1 MEKLPQIH
9 PSHIQEKKSIQRL
22 ELALPKDL
30 FILRAEDGGDY
41 GVDRIIE
48 VVKAGAVTN
57 IRSHVQVKS
66 SGKPQKKPGNFQFS
80 VPISTLNYLLNSL
93 NSIFLIYVEHE
104 DQFYWDW
111 VGTIAKERKAKEPA
125 SGKIER
131 KTFSYNF
138 SAKLDEQSILA
149 IHERLISDTKFV
161 KSLNLAKSPF
171 EKVIITDFIHDRT
184 YRDYLIMYTEEK
196 YEKIIAIAKES
207 LESSPIIYSLLALC
221 YYNIYNYDEALK
233 YILKAEQIKP
243 DSAFK
248 KIRVSILCEKGL
260 KENNK
265 RSLEQAKELFLSIE
279 SNEWGWMDFY
289 NYGNVLSGLEEFE
302 EAENCYRNA
311 IRLEPNETT
320 IRKNLSNVYKEQGK
334 NDQELE
340 CLDTALT
347 INPDLIEALICKG
360 ISLGQNFARF
370 DEALVYLEKALRIS
384 KASMINNRSIYYWIS
399 EFRNSLRCYKA
410 SLDNVKEGLDYHPG
424 DSYLENLKLRT
435 LIVASEENIAYE
447 TEAIEML
454 EGIRSKYPSDLR
466 ITVELLKLLKRRKTG
481 N

>member
-9 PSHIQEKKSIQRL
+9 PSHIQEKNSIQRL
-22 ELALPKDL
+22 EVVLPKNL

-48 VVKAGAVTN
+48 VVKEGAVTN

-66 SGKPQKKPGNFQFS
+66 SGKPQKKPGSFQFP

-93 NSIFLIYVEHE
+93 NSIFLVYAEHE

-125 SGKIER
+125 SGTVKR

-138 SAKLDEQSILA
+138 SSKLDEQSILA
-149 IHERLISDTKFV
+149 IHERLISDTTFV
-161 KSLNLAKSPF
+161 KRLNLAKSPF

-207 LESSPIIYSLLALC
+207 LESSPVIYSLVALC
-221 YYNIYNYDEALK
+221 YYNIYNYEEALK
-233 YILKAEQIKP
+233 YILKAEQLEP

-279 SNEWGWMDFY
+279 SNEWGWMDSY

-302 EAENCYRNA
+302 EAEVCYRNA
-311 IRLEPNETT
+311 IRLEPNEAT
-320 IRKNLSNVYKEQGK
+320 IWKNLSNVYKEKGK
-334 NDQELE
+334 HDQELE
-340 CLDTALT
+340 MSPIL
-347 INPDLIEALICKG
+347 P
-360 ISLGQNFARF
+360 
-370 DEALVYLEKALRIS
+370 
-384 KASMINNRSIYYWIS
+384 
-399 EFRNSLRCYKA
+399 
-410 SLDNVKEGLDYHPG
+410 
-424 DSYLENLKLRT
+424 
-435 LIVASEENIAYE
+435 
-447 TEAIEML
+447 
-454 EGIRSKYPSDLR
+454 
-466 ITVELLKLLKRRKTG
+466 
-481 N
+481 